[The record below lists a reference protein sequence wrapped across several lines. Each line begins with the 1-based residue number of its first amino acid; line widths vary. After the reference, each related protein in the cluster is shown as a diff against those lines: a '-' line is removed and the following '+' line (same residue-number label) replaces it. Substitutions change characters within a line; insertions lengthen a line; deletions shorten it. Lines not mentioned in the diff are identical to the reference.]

1 MDDLTSESQYLF
13 SEQRLK
19 IQENINRIR
28 IMLWANDIQ
37 EAKKLIKSTKA
48 DYSEIL
54 RKALNIKTNLHKQY
68 IKVDIP
74 DDQLKL
80 QGITGQL
87 LHSYKKEQRG
97 QKLVLNSD
105 SDNDDADALYV
116 LSPLA
121 SNLEILHGRLKT
133 IIQHSAESSTNY
145 FIYGFRVFISQVGT
159 QQWEVR
165 SYQAQDTE
173 IDLNFFV
180 DLLHSRLNMRF
191 VESEEK
197 GAITHWPLWMRRFTE
212 NFYVEL
218 RFYSNKQFLVQVIL
232 VEQNNPKFIVDE
244 LLSCYSKSIKDS

>member
-1 MDDLTSESQYLF
+1 MDDLTSESQYPF
-13 SEQRLK
+13 SEQRQK
-19 IQENINRIR
+19 IQENIIRIR

-37 EAKKLIKSTKA
+37 EAKKLIHSTRK

-54 RKALNIKTNLHKQY
+54 RKALKIKTNLHKQY
-68 IKVDIP
+68 IKGYIP
-74 DDQLKL
+74 DDQLKI

-97 QKLVLNSD
+97 RQLVLNSE
-105 SDNDDADALYV
+105 NDYDDTDADALYV

-133 IIQHSAESSTNY
+133 IKQHGAESGTNKAIHD
-145 FIYGFRVFISQVGT
+145 FQVFISQVGT

-165 SYQAQDTE
+165 GYQVKNTE
-173 IDLNFFV
+173 IDLYLFV
-180 DLLHSRLNMRF
+180 DLLRRRLNMRF
-191 VESEEK
+191 VQSESK
-197 GAITHWPLWMRRFTE
+197 GADWPLWMRCFTE

-232 VEQNNPKFIVDE
+232 AEQNDPQFIIDE
-244 LLSCYSKSIKDS
+244 LLSCYSQSIKDS